1 MPMGA
6 CIPGL
11 GRLLSCSWRL
21 RLCWTRMM
29 RQQRWAAAAAAA
41 AAADDDDDDFAAAAA
56 ATTPQPAHASQPHP
70 QGFLAQ
76 LRKAI
81 AAHPSLTAMHARYK
95 RAGYVQA
102 GLACLHVS
110 CTCVMHVAHLCNL

>member
-1 MPMGA
+1 M
-6 CIPGL
+6 
-11 GRLLSCSWRL
+11 
-21 RLCWTRMM
+21 T

-41 AAADDDDDDFAAAAA
+41 AADDDNDDDDDDFAAAAA
-56 ATTPQPAHASQPHP
+56 ATMPLPAHASQPHP

-102 GLACLHVS
+102 GLACLHVPY
-110 CTCVMHVAHLCNL
+110 TCVMHITHMSNL